1 MENLDLNS
9 QADVFP
15 NLDSYQEF
23 LQAGDDGVNHPL
35 PPRAPAGRGL
45 GRGGARGGRRA
56 RFAGSAGGRVQGHGG
71 AVGSREGRGGTRGG
85 GRVGGCG
92 GGHNFEYP
100 QEIGT
105 GEEEDE
111 ESQGVSHNFDLFP
124 VDE

>member
-23 LQAGDDGVNHPL
+23 LQAGDDGVNYPL

-56 RFAGSAGGRVQGHGG
+56 RSAGSTGGRVQGRGG
-71 AVGSREGRGGTRGG
+71 AVGSRGGRGGPVGEVELVDAVAATTSTIHRKLAPMRMKMKTPRG
-85 GRVGGCG
+85 
-92 GGHNFEYP
+92 
-100 QEIGT
+100 
-105 GEEEDE
+105 
-111 ESQGVSHNFDLFP
+111 
-124 VDE
+124 

>member
-23 LQAGDDGVNHPL
+23 LQAGDDGVNYPL

-71 AVGSREGRGGTRGG
+71 AVGSCGGRGGPVGEVELVDAVAATTLNIHRKLAPVRRKMKSPRG
-85 GRVGGCG
+85 
-92 GGHNFEYP
+92 
-100 QEIGT
+100 
-105 GEEEDE
+105 
-111 ESQGVSHNFDLFP
+111 
-124 VDE
+124 